1 MPLTT
6 TELVINILLLCL
18 IGTVISVM
26 INRKLYPKFPLFF
39 SFMIMT
45 GVSCV
50 ASTAIY
56 VYAHDLYFGV
66 YWTCS
71 TLMMLVGFGVMYE
84 VFVTILKPFSAVID
98 LGKMLFGWA
107 ALFLLLAAFLTAMV
121 TTGPSPSRIVMA
133 CDLLDRCVH
142 MMQCGMLMLL
152 VFFERRLNFSWKSS
166 AMSIGMGIGLLGA
179 GDLIISY
186 ADRKLPSMAADF
198 SIAYSLGFVALLGFW
213 SFALQSSAKARNVV
227 PESPSRLI
235 LQRWNEALTGYGY
248 GDVAYASNAT
258 DSFLPNV
265 ERTVDR
271 VMARKI
277 VK

>member
-1 MPLTT
+1 MPLSTA
-6 TELVINILLLCL
+6 EFVINVALFCLL
-18 IGTVISVM
+18 GTVIFAM
-26 INRKLYPKFPLFF
+26 IKRKLYSVFPLFF
-39 SFMIMT
+39 SFMLLT
-45 GVSCV
+45 GASCI
-50 ASTAIY
+50 ASTSTY
-56 VYAHDLYFGV
+56 VYAHRLYFAV
-66 YWTCS
+66 YWISS

-84 VFVTILKPFSAVID
+84 VFVSVLKPFSAVID

-121 TTGPSPSRIVMA
+121 TSGPHPSRIVMA

-152 VFFERRLNFSWKSS
+152 VLFERRLNFSWSSS
-166 AMSIGMGIGLLGA
+166 AMSIGLGVGLLGA
-179 GDLIISY
+179 GDLIVSY
-186 ADRKLPSMAADF
+186 AEPRFPSMAADIN
-198 SIAYSLGFVALLGFW
+198 IAYSLGFVALLVFW
-213 SFALQSSAKARNVV
+213 SVALRSSVKARNVV

-248 GDVAYASNAT
+248 GDVAYVSHAS

-271 VMARKI
+271 VLARKI
-277 VK
+277 VQ